1 MMIIT
6 TVIVMVI
13 RLMLTPSCG
22 SCEFVANVPALSYLQ
37 LAYLGTWAPGYS
49 GTHVLGYLGIS
60 NSVPSGALLNK
71 QNVVKPK
78 SNCWYFSLRSVSE
91 TKARALFWL

>member
-1 MMIIT
+1 MTIIAT
-6 TVIVMVI
+6 MIVMAM
-13 RLMLTPSCG
+13 RLILTPSCG

-37 LAYLGTWAPGYS
+37 LGYLGTWASGCS
-49 GTHVLGYLGIS
+49 GTKVLGYPGTF
-60 NSVPSGALLNK
+60 NSVPSEALLNK